1 MNCVVQNAVT
11 LKVARWLLTTGR
23 KLYREDWVCLK
34 INVVKKS
41 GNELKIEIVGGSH
54 GLCNLL
60 TKRLLEDK
68 TVDFAGYDVPH
79 PLASSPNIYLRM
91 KGKTKPEEALLRA
104 VEKVRGVNNSFAKEL
119 DRVLKA

>member
-1 MNCVVQNAVT
+1 
-11 LKVARWLLTTGR
+11 
-23 KLYREDWVCLK
+23 LK

-54 GLCNLL
+54 GICNLL

-68 TVDFAGYDVPH
+68 TVEFAGYDLPH
-79 PLASSPNIYLRM
+79 PLASSPNIYIRM
-91 KGKTKPEEALLRA
+91 KGKTKPEDALLRA
-104 VEKVRGVNNSFAKEL
+104 VEKVRDTNDAFSKEL

>member
-1 MNCVVQNAVT
+1 M
-11 LKVARWLLTTGR
+11 
-23 KLYREDWVCLK
+23 K
-34 INVVKKS
+34 INVIKKS
-41 GNELKIEIVGGSH
+41 ENELKIEIVGSSH

-79 PLASSPNIYLRM
+79 PLASSPSIYVRM
-91 KGKTKPEEALLRA
+91 KGKATPEEALLKA
-104 VEKVRGVNNSFAKEL
+104 AEKVRDANDAFCKEL